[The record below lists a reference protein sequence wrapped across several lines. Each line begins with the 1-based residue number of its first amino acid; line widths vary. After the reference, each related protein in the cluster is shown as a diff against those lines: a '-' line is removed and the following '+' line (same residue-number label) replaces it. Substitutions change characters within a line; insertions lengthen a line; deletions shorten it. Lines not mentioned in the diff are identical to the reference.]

1 MERILNTLK
10 SSALGFTTEEY
21 GGNPNFLCQDLG
33 IWLDF
38 PSKLRSKSNK
48 WVEEKCR
55 LSWKQNYCK
64 NDYKVSRQGRT
75 E

>member
-48 WVEEKCR
+48 
-55 LSWKQNYCK
+55 
-64 NDYKVSRQGRT
+64 
-75 E
+75 